1 MKSKRAKFFAYSCC
15 LFFSL
20 VLISCSQTK
29 EEPLHIAVSKLSDN
43 YSNWLLQSNPSI
55 AITDMYGLE
64 IDSAVSMLEKH
75 HALLI
80 TGGEDVFPGLYGRIR
95 DTARCGEFD
104 RYRDTLEIMLIQK
117 ALEMGLPIL
126 GICRGHQI
134 LNVALGGTL
143 FIDIPDDI
151 GRQVIHRCDED
162 PLQCQHEVFVFHQTL
177 LQEITDQTQGTVT
190 TNHHQAIRGT
200 APGLRMSAVAE
211 DGVIEAVEWEDYQN
225 KPFLLGV
232 QWHPERMEEYP
243 ELSRPIA
250 ERFIEEAKAFA
261 NAVETIKQE
270 TFPSLF
276 NE

>member
-1 MKSKRAKFFAYSCC
+1 MKNQSKLFA
-15 LFFSL
+15 FSQL
-20 VLISCSQTK
+20 IIFSFVIISCSQTK
-29 EEPLHIAVSKLSDN
+29 EETVSIAVSKLSQN
-43 YSNWLLQSNPSI
+43 YNNWLLQSDSTLV
-55 AITDMYGLE
+55 ITNMYEMGV
-64 IDSAVSMLEKH
+64 DSAVKMLKTH

-80 TGGEDVFPGLYGRIR
+80 TGGEDVYPDWYGRIR

-104 RYRDTLEIMLIQK
+104 RYRDTLEIKLIRK
-117 ALEMGLPIL
+117 ALEMGMPIL

-143 FIDIPDDI
+143 FIDIPYDI

-177 LQEITDQTQGTVT
+177 LQEVTDQTQGTVT
-190 TNHHQAIRGT
+190 TNHHQAIRGI
-200 APGLRMSAVAE
+200 APGLRMTSVSE

-232 QWHPERMEEYP
+232 QWHPERMEDKP

-250 ERFIEEAKAFA
+250 NRFVEEAKAFA
-261 NAVETIKQE
+261 SIANIIK
-270 TFPSLF
+270 
-276 NE
+276 